1 MSKAELG
8 TRRVCTGCGAKFY
21 DLFKDPIVCPKC
33 QTAFAKPTA
42 KSRRAVEEPRPEA
55 AAVPVPAVA
64 ETEVDEGDEGEVK
77 AGGKA
82 TEDDIEIDGP
92 ADDEVLIAPDEDE

>member
-1 MSKAELG
+1 VSKAELG

-33 QTAFAKPTA
+33 QTALAKPGP
-42 KSRRAVEEPRPEA
+42 KSRRPAEEPRPEPAKA
-55 AAVPVPAVA
+55 APVAVA
-64 ETEVDEGDEGEVK
+64 AEAEEADEVATEADD
-77 AGGKA
+77 KA
-82 TEDDIEIDGP
+82 TEDEIEVDGP